1 MKNFLT
7 YKYNKTLKN
16 QRDIAHSIE
25 NGLLLSVTKQ
35 VSKVSVIFITS
46 FHFYYLLKQ
55 ETKKERHQS

>member
-35 VSKVSVIFITS
+35 VSKYQLYSLHRFTFII
-46 FHFYYLLKQ
+46 Y
-55 ETKKERHQS
+55 